1 MPKKLVAFAVAVLLL
16 LAIPL
21 NIGASPVS
29 NVPYNTY
36 DYNFYDESIA
46 APAGYVPAERITA
59 ATIGVEGELA
69 QPQDIY
75 YDGKDNVY
83 LLDAGNARVLVLD
96 TNLKLKET
104 IELMAPAKIDM
115 SLFPGLT
122 EEEVIEAV
130 GVGEPTKVTTA
141 TGVTV
146 GVDGRMYIADPTG
159 ECVHVY
165 NADHSYAYVIT
176 RPKTARLGEEM
187 PFNATK
193 VSVDNRNNLYVVAKS
208 GNMGA
213 FVFDGEGNYQRLFGG
228 NSVVQTAEVIMK
240 YMLRPFLTQA
250 QLEGMQ
256 SSVPITIANFDVDAE
271 GFMYTTTIVSD
282 ETVVPEG
289 VVRKLNYLSQDI
301 LEEKLIFGDREWD
314 RQSKQLSII
323 TSFNDVDIDSEG
335 FINLLDKGRGRV
347 FQYAETGEL
356 IAVFGGYSE
365 QFGGFGTDP
374 QAIESIGDSVIVV
387 DTTKNCLIR
396 FDPTDYAKQYRSALI
411 RLKRDDFDGSLE
423 TWQALLAQNS
433 NNANAYYG
441 IGRVYDMQG
450 DYKTAME
457 YFKLAGDR
465 GAYSEA
471 FQEYRNLTIKALFI
485 PIISVVAG
493 LLVIYLVYKVIKK
506 KRGKAAVSTVGG
518 SAYSKLE
525 SKYSFPL
532 YTLFHPMDGFGQLKP
547 RKIGSL
553 RVAGIILVALFAVFT
568 LQFFATGYIFNE
580 NRLSEYSLLIMLMK
594 TVGIALLFVVSNW
607 AVCTLFNGNG
617 NLKEITCVTTYA
629 LLPLI
634 FAMVFNVVMS
644 NFLAGSEGAIM
655 NIVLTVCIVWS
666 FLLLLCGL
674 YCIHEYNMT
683 QTFFSVIATVIGMA
697 IIVFLLIMFTSLLQ
711 QTWSFIYSI
720 VLELIQR

>member
-1 MPKKLVAFAVAVLLL
+1 MPKKIVAIALAVLLL

-21 NIGASPVS
+21 NIGASPITS
-29 NVPYNTY
+29 VPYNTY
-36 DYNFYDESIA
+36 DYNFYEESIA
-46 APAGYVPAERITA
+46 APAGYVPAERIDGA
-59 ATIGVEGELA
+59 ALGLDGSLA
-69 QPQDIY
+69 QPQDIF
-75 YDGKDNVY
+75 YDGKETVY
-83 LLDAGNARVLVLD
+83 LLDSGNARVLLLD
-96 TNLKLKET
+96 TQFKVKDIFPLT
-104 IELMAPAKIDM
+104 APATIDM

-122 EEEVIEAV
+122 EEDVKDIVGTEPVEV
-130 GVGEPTKVTTA
+130 KTA
-141 TGVTV
+141 TGITV
-146 GVDGRMYIADPTG
+146 GTDGRMYVADPTG

-165 NADHSYAYVIT
+165 NADRTYAYKVT
-176 RPKTARLGEEM
+176 RPETARLDEEM
-187 PFNATK
+187 PFNAAK
-193 VSVDNRNNLYVVAKS
+193 VSVDNRNNLYVVAQS
-208 GNMGA
+208 GNMGT

-271 GFMYTTTIVSD
+271 GFMYTTTIVS
-282 ETVVPEG
+282 EESVVPSG
-289 VVRKLNYLSQDI
+289 VVRKLNYLGQDI
-301 LEEKLIFGDREWD
+301 LEEELVFGDLEWD
-314 RQSKQLSII
+314 RQSPKVAVI
-323 TSFNDVDIDSEG
+323 TSFNDVDIDSGG
-335 FINLLDKGRGRV
+335 FINLLDKARGRV

-356 IAVFGGYSE
+356 IAVFGAYGD
-365 QFGGFGTDP
+365 QFGEFGTDP
-374 QAIESIGDSVIVV
+374 QAIETIGDSVVVV
-387 DTTKNCLIR
+387 DTSKNCLIR
-396 FDPTDYAKQYRSALI
+396 FEPTSYAKQYRAALL

-423 TWQALLAQNS
+423 TWQSLLAENS

-450 DYKTAME
+450 DYKSAME

-465 GAYSEA
+465 DAYSEA
-471 FQEYRNLTIKALFI
+471 FQEYRNLTIKALFV
-485 PIISVVAG
+485 PIVGVVAG
-493 LLVIYLVYKVIKK
+493 LLVIYAIYRVIKK
-506 KRGKAAVSTVGG
+506 KRGKVATTTVGG

-525 SKYSFPL
+525 SKYTFPL

-568 LQFFATGYIFNE
+568 LEFFATGYIFNQ

-594 TVGIALLFVVSNW
+594 TIGIALLFVISNW

-634 FAMVFNVVMS
+634 FAMFVNVVMS
-644 NFLAGSEGAIM
+644 NFLSGTEGAIM
-655 NIVLTVCIVWS
+655 SILLTVCIVWS

-683 QTFFSVIATVIGMA
+683 QTFFSVIATVLGMA
-697 IIVFLLIMFTSLLQ
+697 VIVFLLIMFTSLLQ